1 MKNNLYPYKKIKQA
15 VFTATYGIGISLLI
29 GFIAFVIVLSL
40 APEQVLLSIVVGVCA
55 FAVLCGI
62 IYFTCKA
69 TVKQERK
76 NHKKKFIKLTVAQTD
91 LTELFNKN
99 QPEKVN
105 DNSFV
110 YIYQEKMFNTISI
123 YHLEGKAKFK
133 DLKPLRNEVTQ
144 FLKDN
149 YKAARE
155 YKSYKRHH
163 ELKIQ
168 LYVTDKFSKDILK
181 HLTDG
186 KEKMYDIGFIRCYWC
201 VDTQSVW
208 IPFYKGNKMDY
219 HAANNYHKAYKKILK
234 LFNCTYC
241 CETD

>member
-1 MKNNLYPYKKIKQA
+1 MKKNLYPYKKIKQA
-15 VFTATYGIGISLLI
+15 IDTATYGIAFSVLV
-29 GFIAFVIVLSL
+29 GFIAFIIVLSHS
-40 APEQVLLSIVVGVCA
+40 PEQVFLSIVIGVGT
-55 FAVLCGI
+55 FAVLCAI
-62 IYFTCKA
+62 IYLTCKA
-69 TVKQERK
+69 AVRQERK
-76 NHKKKFIKLTVAQTD
+76 KHKNKFIKLSVRQAN

-105 DNSFV
+105 DNCFV
-110 YIYQEKMFNTISI
+110 YVYQEKLLNTISI
-123 YHLEGKAKFK
+123 YHLDGKAKFK

-155 YKSYKRHH
+155 NKIYKRHH

-201 VDTQSVW
+201 VGTQSVW
-208 IPFYKGNKMDY
+208 IPFLKGKSMDF
-219 HAANNYHKAYKKILK
+219 HAAKNYDKAYKKLLK
-234 LFNCTYC
+234 LFNCNDC